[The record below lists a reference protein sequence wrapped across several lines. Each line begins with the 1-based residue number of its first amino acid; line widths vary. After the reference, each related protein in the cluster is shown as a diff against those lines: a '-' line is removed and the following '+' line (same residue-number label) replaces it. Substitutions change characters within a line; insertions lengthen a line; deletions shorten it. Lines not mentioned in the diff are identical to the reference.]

1 MDLAREIPGPLAQ
14 KGIAMAYVKAFV
26 AGFLST
32 LIFHQGLLAL
42 LHAAGKTDRA
52 AYVMTPTKPLQVP
65 AVISLAFWGGVWGI
79 LLWLVIRGFDGAPHW
94 ILAAVVGAIAPTL
107 VAFFVVFPLKGQPV
121 AGGWRPQI
129 LVGALI
135 LNGAWGLGVALL
147 MRLLRAGGS
156 ARAA

>member
-1 MDLAREIPGPLAQ
+1 MTYI
-14 KGIAMAYVKAFV
+14 KAFL

-52 AYVMTPTKPLQVP
+52 AYALTPTRPLQVP

-79 LLWLVIRGFDGAPHW
+79 LLWLAIRGFGGAAHW
-94 ILAAVVGAIAPTL
+94 ALAAVIGAIAPSL

-121 AGGWRPQI
+121 AGGWRSEMLI
-129 LVGALI
+129 GALI

-147 MRLLRAGGS
+147 MRLFGAAGAAGA
-156 ARAA
+156 ARAS